1 MAATHPTALRGTL
14 VSFTDDPFLV
24 DPAGAFVHETD
35 GLVVCR
41 NGIIEAVGAYDSLR
55 STLLRDV
62 PITDYSGCVISAGFI
77 DTHVHYVQTGII
89 AAPGKQLLQW
99 VSDYVYPVEEAF
111 ADAAHAR
118 AVASIFCDA
127 LLRNGTTTACLYC
140 AVYPQSV
147 DALFVEAAQRRMRM
161 VAGKCM
167 MDRNVPQ
174 ELRDTARTG
183 YDESKALIGKW
194 HGKERLLYAITPR
207 WAGSSTEA
215 QLEAAGALW
224 NEHPEL
230 HVQTHIAENRDEVK
244 FIASLFPERK
254 DFLDVYDHYG
264 LGTRPR
270 HLAFGV

>member
-1 MAATHPTALRGTL
+1 MTVYGAL
-14 VSFTDDPFLV
+14 
-24 DPAGAFVHETD
+24 
-35 GLVVCR
+35 
-41 NGIIEAVGAYDSLR
+41 
-55 STLLRDV
+55 
-62 PITDYSGCVISAGFI
+62 
-77 DTHVHYVQTGII
+77 
-89 AAPGKQLLQW
+89 
-99 VSDYVYPVEEAF
+99 
-111 ADAAHAR
+111 
-118 AVASIFCDA
+118 
-127 LLRNGTTTACLYC
+127 
-140 AVYPQSV
+140 
-147 DALFVEAAQRRMRM
+147 MRM